1 MFDTGGLWLGSA
13 EQTWEWQH
21 MPTSTSRPSATTCTS
36 IICMIPNYKDTAA
49 TCVTLTKE
57 VWQAHVLWWTHLV
70 PGPGQTMR
78 VVAHRKTIHWYLCLG
93 TWPAWQWPSDG
104 LGRKGGIHLVQSIQE
119 RITECM
125 KITGHIF
132 FLCQSAPKAPMTFWS
147 VGFLNL
153 ELIWNKWN
161 SSHTLIMANNE
172 IKLCYNMNSRT
183 CRVDFYKLFS
193 VWLYKSRNSITD
205 RLFLSRKWIFCF
217 GSFSRFHTGLLGTCL
232 ATCFDAL

>member
-1 MFDTGGLWLGSA
+1 MFDIGGLWLGSA

-125 KITGHIF
+125 KITGHNF
-132 FLCQSAPKAPMTFWS
+132 FMSKCTKSS
-147 VGFLNL
+147 NDFLICGVVEFGTYL
-153 ELIWNKWN
+153 EQMKFF
-161 SSHTLIMANNE
+161 SHFNN
-172 IKLCYNMNSRT
+172 
-183 CRVDFYKLFS
+183 
-193 VWLYKSRNSITD
+193 
-205 RLFLSRKWIFCF
+205 
-217 GSFSRFHTGLLGTCL
+217 GQ
-232 ATCFDAL
+232 